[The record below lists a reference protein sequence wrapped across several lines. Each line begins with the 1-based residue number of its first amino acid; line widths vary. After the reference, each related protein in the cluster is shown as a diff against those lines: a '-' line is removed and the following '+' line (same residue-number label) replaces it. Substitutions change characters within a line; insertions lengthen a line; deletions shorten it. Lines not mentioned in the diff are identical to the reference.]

1 MNEIVDFLTNVFKDV
16 SKPVALSEPSISQ
29 SDIGSVQE
37 TLKKGYV
44 SSLGDSINDFEIQ
57 ISKNFDDRFAVCL
70 NSGTSALHLA
80 LNSMGVE
87 SNQEVIV
94 QPLTFVATIN
104 AIRYLGAIPT
114 FIDIEQDY
122 LSLSHEHLKSF
133 ILKSCTYKNKQLTN
147 TETGRKITAVIM
159 VDVFGNIGNQKEI
172 FEVCK
177 DYNLKLVVDAAE
189 SIGAKRYEK
198 SSGYYSDITTTSF
211 NGNKIITSGM
221 GGAVI
226 SKNSNEIEK
235 IRHLASTANI
245 GKKSFGFEHDE
256 IAYNYRLPALNAALG
271 YSQIMSLDKKLTDR
285 KKIYLYYKNI
295 FENNEIMKL
304 HTNAE
309 LYSNFWLNTLSMNFN
324 ELEITKIE
332 LIKILNKRKIFLRDV
347 WQPHNLNNLNKD
359 CYFEN
364 LDNTL
369 KFYKSS
375 INLPSSFKIEL

>member
-29 SDIGSVQE
+29 SDISSVQE

-44 SSLGDSINDFEIQ
+44 SSLGGSIDDFEKQ
-57 ISKNFDDRFAVCL
+57 ISKNFDDRYAVCL

-159 VDVFGNIGNQKEI
+159 VDVFGNIGNQ
-172 FEVCK
+172 
-177 DYNLKLVVDAAE
+177 
-189 SIGAKRYEK
+189 R
-198 SSGYYSDITTTSF
+198 
-211 NGNKIITSGM
+211 
-221 GGAVI
+221 
-226 SKNSNEIEK
+226 
-235 IRHLASTANI
+235 NI
-245 GKKSFGFEHDE
+245 
-256 IAYNYRLPALNAALG
+256 
-271 YSQIMSLDKKLTDR
+271 
-285 KKIYLYYKNI
+285 
-295 FENNEIMKL
+295 
-304 HTNAE
+304 
-309 LYSNFWLNTLSMNFN
+309 
-324 ELEITKIE
+324 
-332 LIKILNKRKIFLRDV
+332 
-347 WQPHNLNNLNKD
+347 
-359 CYFEN
+359 
-364 LDNTL
+364 
-369 KFYKSS
+369 
-375 INLPSSFKIEL
+375 

>member
-29 SDIGSVQE
+29 SDISSVQE

-44 SSLGDSINDFEIQ
+44 SSLGGSIDDFEKQ
-57 ISKNFDDRFAVCL
+57 ISKNFDDRYAVCL

-226 SKNSNEIEK
+226 SKI
-235 IRHLASTANI
+235 
-245 GKKSFGFEHDE
+245 
-256 IAYNYRLPALNAALG
+256 
-271 YSQIMSLDKKLTDR
+271 Q
-285 KKIYLYYKNI
+285 
-295 FENNEIMKL
+295 
-304 HTNAE
+304 
-309 LYSNFWLNTLSMNFN
+309 
-324 ELEITKIE
+324 TK
-332 LIKILNKRKIFLRDV
+332 
-347 WQPHNLNNLNKD
+347 
-359 CYFEN
+359 
-364 LDNTL
+364 
-369 KFYKSS
+369 
-375 INLPSSFKIEL
+375 